1 MKLLE
6 AAKEVGTVKRV
17 VYVSSIGAVIGS
29 MLNSINKTYT
39 EEDWP
44 DASSVPFKCRGKLN
58 VCRDFVF
65 YFPTVYFHCKLAAH
79 CGITSTEICTC
90 VIKPV

>member
-17 VYVSSIGAVIGS
+17 VFVSSIGAVTGPA
-29 MLNSINKTYT
+29 INCVPKTYT

-44 DASSVPFKCRGKLN
+44 DVGSLPFKCRGKLM
-58 VCRDFVF
+58 VCRDFF
-65 YFPTVYFHCKLAAH
+65 SSFSTVYLHCNLGARY
-79 CGITSTEICTC
+79 GINSTQVWTY
-90 VIKPV
+90 VG

>member
-6 AAKEVGTVKRV
+6 EAKDVGTVKRV
-17 VYVSSIGAVIGS
+17 VFVSSIGAVIGS
-29 MLNSINKTYT
+29 MINCSNKTYT

-58 VCRDFVF
+58 VCRDFVL
-65 YFPTVYFHCKLAAH
+65 YFPTVNFHCKLTAY
-79 CGITSTEICTC
+79 CGITSTHVCIC